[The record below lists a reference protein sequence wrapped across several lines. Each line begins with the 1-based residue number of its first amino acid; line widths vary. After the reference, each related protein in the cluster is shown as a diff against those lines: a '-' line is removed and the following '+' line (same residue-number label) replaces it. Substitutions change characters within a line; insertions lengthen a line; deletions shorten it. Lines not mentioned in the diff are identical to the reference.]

1 MKIRHQQDFF
11 SGLLFLGF
19 GVAGLILSR
28 SYQMGS
34 AAQMGPGYFPF
45 VLSGLLWIL
54 GLIVMAQAL
63 TTKRSGGDIEKGSF
77 KVVGLIM
84 GSIVVFALLLQY
96 LGLVAAIIGVILTSA
111 LESDEFSWKTTIIS
125 AVVLAITSVALFVW
139 GLKLQFQ
146 IWPAF
151 IAH

>member
-34 AAQMGPGYFPF
+34 TAQMGPGYFPF

-111 LESDEFSWKTTIIS
+111 LASDEFSWKTTIIS